1 MVVLGTGK
9 TTVARKLAAIYKQ
22 LGVLSQGQ
30 FIEVDRSG
38 LVGAYVGVT
47 ALKTLEVINK
57 GKREVLFIDK
67 AYTLTY
73 GKGESDFGQESID
86 TLLKAM
92 EDNRD
97 DFVVIVAGDS
107 KEMNE
112 FIKSNPGL
120 ESRFN
125 KYIEFEDYNVDEL
138 EEIFRLTC
146 KNDEKY
152 IYNEC
157 DAYLKQ

>member
-1 MVVLGTGK
+1 M
-9 TTVARKLAAIYKQ
+9 
-22 LGVLSQGQ
+22 
-30 FIEVDRSG
+30 
-38 LVGAYVGVT
+38 
-47 ALKTLEVINK
+47 INK